1 MYEHIGSVPTRGAN
15 ATHSNANAN
24 AKSNT
29 RNIPGRFPFKPR
41 TGLWQPRP
49 GSLDPALRLLGG
61 NWGGVDPTIASAS
74 TGRLRTCG
82 SPHGRNR
89 RDGPMGI
96 FTLFFQ
102 RNHQKKHAHAHA
114 HAHAHVHA
122 HVRRTLHSLRK
133 YQLRPCGCATH
144 TCSLWPAASGKP
156 LRPSPLP
163 AATLHAGW
171 ALPIGLLLT

>member
-102 RNHQKKHAHAHA
+102 RNHQKKH
-114 HAHAHVHA
+114 
-122 HVRRTLHSLRK
+122 VRRTLHSLRK